1 MLPIMYSL
9 SRVVHIFLPS
19 PEKLFQ
25 VKSKEIV
32 SKLITCIVIYSILY
46 NFMTK
51 YFDIKTTKYCDQ
63 VEMETIKLCFNLRI
77 FCQKQYIFP
86 D

>member
-9 SRVVHIFLPS
+9 SRVVHILILS

-32 SKLITCIVIYSILY
+32 SNLITCIVIYSIL
-46 NFMTK
+46 
-51 YFDIKTTKYCDQ
+51 
-63 VEMETIKLCFNLRI
+63 
-77 FCQKQYIFP
+77 
-86 D
+86 